1 MSTMPNMGGD
11 KKLSSKN
18 LTILEDEL
26 NHESLLV
33 HKYEQ
38 ASQQCTDPQL
48 RQLCSSI
55 AEKHHSHFTTLLD
68 YLNSHQ

>member
-1 MSTMPNMGGD
+1 MSTMTNQTD
-11 KKLSSKN
+11 AKKISSKN

-26 NHESLLV
+26 THEALLV

-38 ASQQCTDPQL
+38 ASQLCTDPQL
-48 RQLCSSI
+48 GQLCSSI

>member
-1 MSTMPNMGGD
+1 MSMNMGGGA

-18 LTILEDEL
+18 LQILEDEL
-26 NHESLLV
+26 NHEALLV

-38 ASQQCTDPQL
+38 ASTQCTDPQL
-48 RQLCSSI
+48 RQLCTSI
-55 AEKHHSHFTTLLD
+55 AEKHHNHFTTLLD